1 MNNLVTC
8 GLAAIALGL
17 SVSAASADATFT
29 LQDLSHNAA
38 NDNVLQMS
46 KDQNTLPSASFGM
59 LSQKSIELGPD
70 FAGKNAAFIGF
81 RCHKSRQCPPKCTSA
96 WTVQSREYNL

>member
-8 GLAAIALGL
+8 GLAAMALGL

-46 KDQNTLPSASFGM
+46 KDQNALPSASFEM
-59 LSQKSIELGPD
+59 LSQKSINSALI
-70 FAGKNAAFIGF
+70 FAG
-81 RCHKSRQCPPKCTSA
+81 
-96 WTVQSREYNL
+96 